1 MGLLFYLKPNIINPQ
16 LLSLITAGGD
26 ERLDIHPKTGRNK
39 YHISMM
45 DFDSLLSRG
54 SCTANSLNPDSKE
67 AIERGWSS
75 LKFDGY
81 DAIKSRQL
89 ERVFRLL
96 SRGYHNDFDIFFA
109 PSGSD
114 LAYVPFLIAQVL
126 HGSRDITT
134 LTSCPEELGSGTS
147 LAAEGKYFYTK
158 NAVSGHVVK
167 GNPVFRDLN
176 INALSFPARS
186 SSGEIIDQKEYIRTA
201 LRRNSSRVNIC
212 NLVVGSKSG
221 IEDNLSIIPDT
232 PEEVIW
238 TVDLCQLRNSVQLI
252 HWLLD
257 NNCMVM
263 LTGSK
268 FYQAPPFCGMMLIP
282 KGISEQISAYRGTLD
297 PGFHSIFSQN
307 DLPLTWSYLRSQFK
321 PYQNTGLLLRWEA
334 AIQEM
339 ERFESTDYH
348 IRNKIIDDWNTHVS
362 EQIDHHPKFELMPNQ
377 DKTNSSIISFRVQDK
392 LGSFLS
398 YDELKR
404 LHFKCLH
411 HSTNRFQGPYDHFT
425 IGQPVKYI
433 QGAFIRLAL
442 GSYDIRQL
450 IQNPSFSNDSAI
462 IDIIAQ
468 ESQTITHD

>member
-1 MGLLFYLKPNIINPQ
+1 
-16 LLSLITAGGD
+16 
-26 ERLDIHPKTGRNK
+26 
-39 YHISMM
+39 M

-54 SCTANSLNPDSKE
+54 SCTANSLNPDSIR
-67 AIERGWSS
+67 AIENGWSS
-75 LKFDGY
+75 LKFEGY

-96 SRGYHNDFDIFFA
+96 SRGYQNDFDIFFA

-114 LAYVPFLIAQVL
+114 LAYLPFLIAQVL
-126 HGSRDITT
+126 HNAKAITT
-134 LTSCPEELGSGTS
+134 LTSCPEELGSGTR
-147 LAAEGKYFYTK
+147 LATEGKYFYTK
-158 NAVSGHVVK
+158 NAINESVAK
-167 GNPVFRDLN
+167 GSPVFRDLN
-176 INALSFPARS
+176 INAQSFPARS

-232 PEEVIW
+232 TDEVIW

-268 FYQAPPFCGMMLIP
+268 FYQAPPFCGVMLIP
-282 KGISEQISAYRGTLD
+282 KGISEQVSAYRGTLD
-297 PGFHSIFSQN
+297 PGFQNLFSRN
-307 DLPLTWSYLRSQFK
+307 DLPLSWSYLRSQFK
-321 PYQNTGLLLRWEA
+321 PYQNIGLLLRWEA
-334 AIQEM
+334 AIREM
-339 ERFESTDYH
+339 ERFENTNYH
-348 IRNKIIDDWNTHVS
+348 IRNNIIDNWNSHVS
-362 EQIDHHPKFELMPNQ
+362 RAIDQHPKFELMPNQ
-377 DKTNSSIISFRVQDK
+377 DKTNSSIISFRVRGKSGD
-392 LGSFLS
+392 FLN

-404 LHFKCLH
+404 LHYNCLH
-411 HSTNRFQGPYDHFT
+411 HSTDRFQGPYDHFT

-450 IQNPSFSNDSAI
+450 ILNPSFSNDDAI
-462 IDIIAQ
+462 IEIIAE